1 MAEEALPH
9 RFTQGLAS
17 ELLLTPVRGGNG
29 YESTVER
36 LVQTVRLGLVAPGD
50 QLPPERE
57 LASRLGVSRDTVR
70 DAISSLTEAG
80 FLVVRRGRYGGTFV
94 AEDLPSGPL
103 SLGRP
108 AGASPGALSSS
119 ELEDALILRE
129 ILESGAARS
138 AAERTLNAPERE
150 LLWTSLDESR
160 RADNESHRRLD
171 SRLHLTIAELSGS
184 PSLVAQVANCR
195 MRINEFLERIPLL
208 QPNILHSNEQH
219 AEIVTAI
226 LSGRAADAEAA
237 MRAHVQGSAAL
248 LRGFLS

>member
-1 MAEEALPH
+1 MVETPH
-9 RFTQGLAS
+9 PIRLTQGLAS
-17 ELLLTPVRGGNG
+17 ELLLKPVRGSNA

-36 LVQTVRLGLVAPGD
+36 LVQTIRLGLVAPGD

-70 DAISSLTEAG
+70 DAISSLSDAG

-94 AEDLPSGPL
+94 ADVLPTGPMNLLREGDPQL
-103 SLGRP
+103 SPPTAR
-108 AGASPGALSSS
+108 

-129 ILESGAARS
+129 ILEPGAAR
-138 AAERTLNAPERE
+138 AVAERTLNAAERE
-150 LLWTSLDESR
+150 LLWSALQESR
-160 RADNESHRRLD
+160 LAEHEDHRRLD

-184 PSLVAQVANCR
+184 STLLDQVARCR
-195 MRINEFLERIPLL
+195 MRINDFLDNIPLL
-208 QPNILHSNEQH
+208 QPNIVHSNAQH
-219 AEIVTAI
+219 AEIVNAI

-237 MRAHVQGSAAL
+237 MRSHVQGSAAL